1 MNHPSETRTTT
12 RSNTPA
18 YRLAA
23 AVIAVLGALTV
34 VGLEGASAPHD
45 SPTTSRYVAP
55 HTPGVSYTI
64 AIPAPG
70 TSPSAG

>member
-1 MNHPSETRTTT
+1 MNHPSEARTSTQ
-12 RSNTPA
+12 SNTPA

-34 VGLEGASAPHD
+34 VGLGGASAPHE
-45 SPTTSRYVAP
+45 SPTTSRYDAP

-64 AIPAPG
+64 AVPPPG
-70 TSPSAG
+70 TSPSAD